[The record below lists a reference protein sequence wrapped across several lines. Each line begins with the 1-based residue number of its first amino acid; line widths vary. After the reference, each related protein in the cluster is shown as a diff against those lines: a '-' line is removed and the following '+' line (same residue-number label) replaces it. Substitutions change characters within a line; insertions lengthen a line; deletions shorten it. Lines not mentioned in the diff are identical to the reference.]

1 MKHLRKIAALILS
14 CVMVFGM
21 ASVVYATG
29 GASSGTTG
37 TGKITINNAIP
48 GQTYTIY
55 RILELESHDKT
66 NEHYAYKATT
76 AWESFLKS
84 DGIKDTYV
92 TIDGEYVT
100 WKAGADAAEFAK
112 KALQYAKTNSASI
125 SNNGKEMAT
134 LASGASTASVQFTG
148 LPLGYYLVDSSVGT
162 LCSLGTTDKEVT
174 IEEKNVKPTVE
185 KKVEE
190 DSTSS
195 YEDSNT
201 ADIGQAVNFQTTITA
216 QAGAENYVLHDK
228 MSEGLTFN
236 GSVTVTKGGTT
247 VGASN
252 YTLKNSTDSSFGIT
266 DDCTF
271 ELSFTKDFCNSLA
284 KDDVITVS
292 YSATLNENAVIGTTG
307 NTNETWLSYGDNSN
321 TTHKTTTTKTYSI
334 SVFKYENKLT
344 GTTSNETGLA
354 NAEFT
359 ISKNENGTSQIELV
373 KTSADDATTNTY
385 RVAKE
390 TEAAEI
396 TKVTTITTP
405 KSGKFEIKGLDADI
419 YYLTETKQ
427 PTGYN
432 KLATPVKV
440 TIDKDGNVTMED
452 SATPVTTVKIE
463 NKTGSLLPSTGGRG
477 TTLFYILGGILVLGS
492 AVILITKRRMK

>member
-1 MKHLRKIAALILS
+1 MKQLRKIAALVLS

-29 GASSGTTG
+29 TGTTPSGTTG
-37 TGKITINNAIP
+37 TGKITINNAIQ

-55 RILELESHDKT
+55 RILELESYDAT
-66 NEHYAYKATT
+66 AGHYAYKPATT
-76 AWESFLKS
+76 EWKSFLKS
-84 DGIKDTYV
+84 SGSTYV
-92 TIDGEYVT
+92 TMDGEYVT

-112 KALQYAKTNSASI
+112 KALQYAKTNDI
-125 SNNGKEMAT
+125 DGDKNAT
-134 LASGASTASVQFTG
+134 AQTGTTTASVEFIN
-148 LPLGYYLVDSSVGT
+148 LPLGYYLVDSSVGA
-162 LCSLGTTDKEVT
+162 LCSLGTTNEEVT
-174 IEEKNVKPTVE
+174 ITEKNVVPTVE
-185 KKVEE
+185 KKVQE
-190 DSTSS
+190 DSTNT
-195 YEDSNT
+195 YGASNT
-201 ADIGQAVNFQTTITA
+201 ADIGQTVNFQTTIKA

-228 MSEGLTFN
+228 MSKGLTFDEN
-236 GSVTVTKGGTT
+236 VTVKKGETL
-247 VGASN
+247 VDASN
-252 YTLKNSTDSSFGIT
+252 YILTKSTDSSFGIT

-385 RVAKE
+385 RVAKG